1 MKNIELLITNNLGN
15 STAVDLLNEP
25 FRLNRTVFTT
35 SDDKLKTLG
44 GATSTKITLAKSKR
58 NNRLFFGK
66 STFSNYNKFNNG
78 EVFKAVMTVNGSQVL
93 RGTFLLD
100 KVTAKQYEG
109 TFYAEDIDW
118 VQSLADVKL
127 NELDYVDGKP
137 TWLVPFDGAITFNQV
152 NDLSNKDTDFV
163 CPTIVYNNTPIAD
176 YLDLTDEEV
185 WGTFDMTDPNNPKRL
200 TPAFSPN
207 DFVCTPGLFYPRL
220 GLTFDGFPP
229 AVNYKNLIE
238 RVFRNIGVDVACPLF
253 SEDWFNAIY
262 LPYVGN
268 GYLYN
273 WKNIATIK
281 AFNEQVNV
289 VGEDNMD
296 GFIELI
302 GDDRMGN
309 INRININYADLP
321 PLGGGSGT
329 VRWIEDYKF
338 RWIQQNIIKH
348 DDPFRSGTIDK
359 ITAYNKFNIEGQY
372 ICPTDGEYTIKV
384 DTDYRS
390 ILTNRINLFSGGPG
404 GAAIW
409 LGESL
414 INSIGTWDSNS
425 QGNVQSDNHYGW
437 DDAVLVIRRYSE
449 SNDEVYKNTDEMLYR
464 WMNGEN
470 TDFIDNPSDV
480 IAYFSPKR
488 KYINDNVTPLAEN
501 QYKGSPITNFQSD
514 VTVNSSNHNINST
527 SAPKDVNVTADIEV
541 TLDLRKNER
550 IIMYWTSIQNI
561 NGEVALN
568 PTLPL
573 PYSDAYEADDNALS
587 LNQTNL
593 NSFDIQYN
601 CGEYDLDLAQNLPNI
616 TCKEFISSFIKQF
629 NLYID
634 YTNGKLTLLPQDA
647 FFSPNTYDVTN
658 RIEEDSWESEP
669 LPAPKSWEIGYT
681 LDSRDRL
688 LNVDT
693 NKCNSTL
700 SNTNNY
706 GNLQFDNPNATSEK
720 ILSDL
725 NMFSSTRF
733 ITGDVFVQDV
743 TSGLPITFPLTT
755 PDPVSGVQIYKG
767 ISPNTAI
774 DLGTFAEIQFPS
786 IQSQESFDQR
796 RLGDLTYDY
805 NYTPR
810 LIYHL
815 GTVNQYTPLG
825 NEWQVLVDSP
835 RPDSNFVVEQKHWFI
850 PTVSQFHYENSIL
863 TGINYPSLRYDR
875 TAEDDGLYIKYFEDL
890 ISLYNESEMF
900 TLVAALRTIDWN
912 NMTGSLRIKYRDQV
926 YRLSQIIDFDPEQN
940 NNCKIKMIKEI

>member
-35 SDDKLKTLG
+35 SEDRLKTLG

-66 STFSNYNKFNNG
+66 STFSDYNKFNNG
-78 EVFKAVMTVNGSQVL
+78 QVFKAVMTVNGSQVL
-93 RGTFLLD
+93 RGTFSLD

-152 NDLSNKDTDFV
+152 NQLTNNDTDFI

-220 GLTFDGFPP
+220 GLTYDSFPP

-238 RVFRNIGVDVACPLF
+238 RVFRNIGVDIACPLF
-253 SEDWFNAIY
+253 AEDWFNAIY
-262 LPYVGN
+262 LPYVGG
-268 GYLYN
+268 GYVYN
-273 WKNIATIK
+273 WKNIASIHL
-281 AFNEQVNV
+281 FNEQVNQE
-289 VGEDNMD
+289 GEDTFD
-296 GFIELI
+296 DLI
-302 GDDRMGN
+302 ILEGDTPTETN
-309 INRININYADLP
+309 QIAVNYADLP
-321 PLGGGSGT
+321 LFGGGSGT
-329 VRWIEDYKF
+329 RRWIEEPFYRF
-338 RWIQQNIIKH
+338 NRTNIIKH
-348 DDPFRSGTIDK
+348 DDWQNPNTIDK

-384 DTDYRS
+384 DTDYS
-390 ILTNRINLFSGGPG
+390 SGLVDDIQVYSGGPG
-404 GAAIW
+404 GAIIW
-409 LGESL
+409 NGASL
-414 INSIGTWDSNS
+414 INNLGSWDANS
-425 QGNVQSDNHYGW
+425 TDPNFNNRHYAW
-437 DDAVLVIRRYSE
+437 DDQVLVVRRYNE
-449 SNDEVYKNTDEMLYR
+449 AGKEVYTNTDEMLYR

-470 TDFIDNPSDV
+470 KDFINDPSDV

-488 KYINDNVTPLAEN
+488 KYINDNVTPLSEN
-501 QYKGSPITNFQSD
+501 EYKGSPLTNFTSE
-514 VTVNSSNHNINST
+514 VVLNSSSHTLDSSFAPKEAT
-527 SAPKDVNVTADIEV
+527 SACDIEV

-550 IIMYWTSIQNI
+550 IVIYWTSIANI
-561 NGEVALN
+561 RGIVQLN
-568 PTLPL
+568 PSLPK
-573 PYSDAYEADDNALS
+573 PIEDAYESSTNFVL
-587 LNQTNL
+587 LNESNL
-593 NSFDIQYN
+593 NDLEITYN

-629 NLYID
+629 NLYVD
-634 YTNGKLTLLPQDA
+634 YTNGKLTFLPQAA
-647 FFSPNTYDVTN
+647 FFSPNTYDVTS

-669 LPAPKSWEIGYT
+669 LPAPKSWQIGYT
-681 LDSRDRL
+681 LDDKDRL

-693 NKCNSTL
+693 NKCNSTI

-720 ILSDL
+720 ILNDF

-733 ITGDVFVQDV
+733 ITGDVALQDIS
-743 TSGLPITFPLTT
+743 SGSPITFPLTT

-767 ISPNTAI
+767 ISPNSSADVGIFTEV
-774 DLGTFAEIQFPS
+774 LFPS

-805 NYTPR
+805 NYKPR
-810 LIYHL
+810 LFYHL
-815 GTVNQYTPLG
+815 GVLNDFIPLTDD
-825 NEWQVLVDSP
+825 WQVLVDSP
-835 RPDSNFVVEQKHWFI
+835 RPDSNFVVEQKHWFR
-850 PTVSQFHYENSIL
+850 PTLSQFHYENSIL
-863 TGINYPSLRYDR
+863 TGIGYPSLRYDR